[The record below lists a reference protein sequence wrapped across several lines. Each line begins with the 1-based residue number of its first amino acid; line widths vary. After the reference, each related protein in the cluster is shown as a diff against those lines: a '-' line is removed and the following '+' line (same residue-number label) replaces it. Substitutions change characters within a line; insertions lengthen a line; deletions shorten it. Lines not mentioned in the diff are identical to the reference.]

1 MTANESPTS
10 AGAAPFSI
18 DAARDGDVYRL
29 RLLGEFDI
37 GGIDAAQAALAAAL
51 ASGSPRLVVDLS
63 GLSFIDSSGLRLVIG
78 ARTRCEERGIELSIR
93 RGGPA
98 VQRIFEVTRL
108 ERLLPFEDA

>member
-1 MTANESPTS
+1 MTANESPTP
-10 AGAAPFSI
+10 AGNAPFSI

-29 RLLGEFDI
+29 RLVGEFDI
-37 GGIDAAQAALAAAL
+37 GGMEAAQAALATATAD
-51 ASGSPRLVVDLS
+51 GVPRLLVDLS
-63 GLSFIDSSGLRLVIG
+63 GLTFIDSSGLRFIIG
-78 ARTRCEERGIELSIR
+78 ARTLCEERGIELSIR